1 MDWKTVYLTLR
12 GRIARQ
18 TFWMA
23 ILPLFVA
30 YWVATFL
37 IQMMAASIAGNQLMG
52 ALASGMMML
61 VSAAFLIG
69 FIAVCVKRLHDRNKS
84 AWWMAGLY
92 AVSLFGVVV
101 ATSSGLTMTPVGFTS
116 LGTMLTA
123 LWLGI
128 LLWLIIELGI
138 LKGTPGPN
146 AYGPD
151 PLAQEPAKTD
161 AGA

>member
-18 TFWMA
+18 TFWLAM
-23 ILPLFVA
+23 IPLLIA
-30 YWVATFL
+30 YWLATFVVQL
-37 IQMMAASIAGNQLMG
+37 MASSMAGNQIMG
-52 ALASGMMML
+52 ALASGMMMV

-84 AWWMAGLY
+84 TWWMAGLY
-92 AVSLFGVVV
+92 AVSLLGVVV
-101 ATSSGLTMTPVGFTS
+101 ATSSGLAMTPVGFTS
-116 LGTMLTA
+116 LGTMLAA

-128 LLWLIIELGI
+128 LLWLIVELGI
-138 LKGTPGPN
+138 LKGTEGPN

-151 PLAQEPAKTD
+151 PLGQAPARTD
-161 AGA
+161 ADL